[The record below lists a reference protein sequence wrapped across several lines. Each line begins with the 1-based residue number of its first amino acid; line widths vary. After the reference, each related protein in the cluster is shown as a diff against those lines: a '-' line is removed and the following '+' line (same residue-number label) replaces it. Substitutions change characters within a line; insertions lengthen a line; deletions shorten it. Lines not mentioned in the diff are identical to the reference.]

1 LRELPRCRCGGH
13 RGRAADRQPRARI
26 RDVRRSQRSRLG
38 ARFRRADAAFDN
50 GTLPDADLAR
60 ILDALSAIPKPTT
73 GGELY
78 VRFCRNCHG
87 ADAHGGRVGE
97 SITGESDEL
106 HEAVREGH
114 GGDRYAD
121 RTEYMPAWTTAE
133 LSDVEVALVADY
145 LATLPPGP
153 DNDDDD

>member
-1 LRELPRCRCGGH
+1 MTTSVRLH
-13 RGRAADRQPRARI
+13 RRTCAFERQ
-26 RDVRRSQRSRLG
+26 DVGNYDS
-38 ARFRRADAAFDN
+38 
-50 GTLPDADLAR
+50 
-60 ILDALSAIPKPTT
+60 
-73 GGELY
+73 Y